1 MTFGNGKGNGSAM
14 PSELERRLERALN
27 DVPVEASSDA
37 HDRARAAA
45 LTAAVAPAP
54 GRWSQWRVVIV
65 AAVTMVLV
73 TTGVTLAATGERPF
87 SDTATLTRPPQPAQL
102 HTGLLPRAARAFSI
116 LAGGRAWVAVPHR
129 VLLHG
134 APRSAIAVSPGAVYL
149 LEAGGRRLRA
159 VAVDTGRVV
168 QTQRTGGPVTTA
180 VWSPFPI
187 RIAYLTEVGGHQ
199 QLHDEW
205 GTLSHDY
212 LVDRHVAAV
221 APSWRWDSL
230 AVAYVRADGR
240 VAVHGASSGRNTVI
254 PPNCGLRHPTALAF
268 APTSGLLAIAA
279 RTRLRIVDTT
289 GGAPDVCA
297 AHSPGA
303 PSIAWVRP
311 RQLFVAAGTTL
322 SRYLVLRPGLGTD
335 TTTVPARITGLTTSP
350 DGRRIALAL
359 TSGGST
365 RVVAASAP
373 PFSEQATPL
382 HVLQLLLPA
391 RPAAGPVTLSWQ

>member
-1 MTFGNGKGNGSAM
+1 MGSATRRPRSRGCWSCRRARSTRAWRGRWTTSENGNGSAM
-14 PSELERRLERALN
+14 PSELERRLERVLN

-45 LTAAVAPAP
+45 LAAAAAPAP
-54 GRWSQWRVVIV
+54 GRGSLWRIVIA
-65 AAVTMVLV
+65 AAVAMALV
-73 TTGVTLAATGERPF
+73 TTGVTLAATGDRPF
-87 SDTATLTRPPQPAQL
+87 SDTATVTKPPQAAPPQ
-102 HTGLLPRAARAFSI
+102 TGLLPRGARAFSI
-116 LAGGRAWVAVPHR
+116 LADGRAWVAIPHR

-134 APRSAIAVSPGAVYL
+134 APRSA
-149 LEAGGRRLRA
+149 R
-159 VAVDTGRVV
+159 
-168 QTQRTGGPVTTA
+168 PVTAA

-205 GTLSHDY
+205 GMLSHDY
-212 LVDRHVAAV
+212 LVDPHVAAV

-230 AVAYVRADGR
+230 AVAYVRGDGR
-240 VAVHGASSGRNTVI
+240 VVVHSATSGHNTVI
-254 PPNCGLRHPTALAF
+254 PPNCGLRRPTALVF
-268 APTSGLLAIAA
+268 APTSGLLAIAD

-289 GGAPDVCA
+289 GRTPDVCA

-311 RQLFVAAGTTL
+311 HQLFVAAGTTL
-322 SRYLVLRPGLGTD
+322 YRYLLLQPGLGTD
-335 TTTVPARITGLTTSP
+335 TTTVPARITGLTASP
-350 DGRRIALAL
+350 DGRRLALAL

-365 RVVAASAP
+365 RVVAAAAP

-391 RPAAGPVTLSWQ
+391 RPVAGPVALSWQ

>member
-1 MTFGNGKGNGSAM
+1 MGSATHRPRSRGCWSCRRARSTRAWRGRCMTSEIGNGSAM
-14 PSELERRLERALN
+14 SSELERRLEQALT

-37 HDRARAAA
+37 HDRARDAALAAA
-45 LTAAVAPAP
+45 AAPAP
-54 GRWSQWRVVIV
+54 GRGTQWRVVIA
-65 AAVTMVLV
+65 AAVAMVLV
-73 TTGVTLAATGERPF
+73 TTGVTLAATGDRPF
-87 SDTATLTRPPQPAQL
+87 SDTATLTKPPQAARL
-102 HTGLLPRAARAFSI
+102 HTGLLPRGARAFSI
-116 LAGGRAWVAVPHR
+116 LAGGRGWVAIPHR

-134 APRSAIAVSPGAVYL
+134 APRSAIAVSPGAVYV
-149 LEAGGRRLRA
+149 LEAHGRRLRA
-159 VAVDTGRVV
+159 VAAATGRVA
-168 QTQRTGGPVTTA
+168 QTQHTAGPVTAA

-212 LVDRHVAAV
+212 LVDPHVAAV

-240 VAVHGASSGRNTVI
+240 VAVHTATSGHNTVI

-268 APTSGLLAIAA
+268 APTSGLLAIAD
-279 RTRLRIVDTT
+279 RTRLRIVAT
-289 GGAPDVCA
+289 GA
-297 AHSPGA
+297 
-303 PSIAWVRP
+303 
-311 RQLFVAAGTTL
+311 TL
-322 SRYLVLRPGLGTD
+322 YRYLLLQPGLGTD
-335 TTTVPARITGLTTSP
+335 ETTLPSRITGLTASP
-350 DGRRIALAL
+350 DGRRLALAL

-365 RVVAASAP
+365 RVVAATAP

-391 RPAAGPVTLSWQ
+391 RPVAGPVALSWQ

>member
-1 MTFGNGKGNGSAM
+1 M
-14 PSELERRLERALN
+14 PSELERRLERALS

-37 HDRARAAA
+37 HDRARDAALAAA
-45 LTAAVAPAP
+45 TTPAP
-54 GRWSQWRVVIV
+54 GRGSRWRVVIG
-65 AAVTMVLV
+65 AAVAMALV
-73 TTGVTLAATGERPF
+73 TTGVTLATGDRPF
-87 SDTATLTRPPQPAQL
+87 TDAATLTKPPPTTRL
-102 HTGLLPRAARAFSI
+102 HTGLLPRGASAFSI
-116 LAGGRAWVAVPHR
+116 LAGGRAWVAIPHH
-129 VLLHG
+129 VLLNG
-134 APRSAIAVSPGAVYL
+134 APRSVIAVSPGAVYL
-149 LEAGGRRLRA
+149 LEAHGRKLRA
-159 VAVDTGRVV
+159 VAAGTGRVV
-168 QTQRTGGPVTTA
+168 QTQRTAGPVSAA

-212 LVDRHVAAV
+212 LVDRDVATV
-221 APSWRWDSL
+221 VPSWRWDSL

-240 VAVHGASSGRNTVI
+240 VAVHYATSGRNTVI
-254 PPNCGLRHPTALAF
+254 SPNCGLRHPRALAF
-268 APTSGLLAIAA
+268 APSSGLLAIAD

-311 RQLFVAAGTTL
+311 RQLFVATGTTL
-322 SRYLVLRPGLGTD
+322 SRYLLLQPGLGTD
-335 TTTVPARITGLTTSP
+335 TTTVPARITGLTASP
-350 DGRRIALAL
+350 DGRRLALAL

-365 RVVAASAP
+365 RVVAATAP

-391 RPAAGPVTLSWQ
+391 RPLAGPVALFWQ

>member
-1 MTFGNGKGNGSAM
+1 MS
-14 PSELERRLERALN
+14 SELERRLERVLN
-27 DVPVEASSDA
+27 DVPAEASSDA

-45 LTAAVAPAP
+45 LAAAAAPPPARGALWRIVVAAAVAMA
-54 GRWSQWRVVIV
+54 
-65 AAVTMVLV
+65 LV
-73 TTGVTLAATGERPF
+73 TTGVTLAATGARPF
-87 SDTATLTRPPQPAQL
+87 SDTATVTKPPQAAPP
-102 HTGLLPRAARAFSI
+102 HTGLLPRGARAFSI
-116 LAGGRAWVAVPHR
+116 LADGRAWVATSHR

-134 APRSAIAVSPGAVYL
+134 APRSAIAVSPGAVYV
-149 LEAGGRRLRA
+149 LEAHGRTLRA
-159 VAVDTGRVV
+159 VAVGTGRVA
-168 QTQRTGGPVTTA
+168 QTQHTAGPVTAA

-212 LVDRHVAAV
+212 LVDRRVAAV

-240 VAVHGASSGRNTVI
+240 VAVHDATSGRDTVI

-268 APTSGLLAIAA
+268 APTSGLLAIAD
-279 RTRLRIVDTT
+279 RTRLRIVDTA

-311 RQLFVAAGTTL
+311 HQLFVAAGTTL
-322 SRYLVLRPGLGTD
+322 YRYLLLRPGLGTD
-335 TTTVPARITGLTTSP
+335 TTTVPARITGLTASP
-350 DGRRIALAL
+350 DGRRLALAL

-365 RVVAASAP
+365 RVVAAAAP

-391 RPAAGPVTLSWQ
+391 RPVAGPVALSWQ

>member
-1 MTFGNGKGNGSAM
+1 M
-14 PSELERRLERALN
+14 PSELERRLERALT

-37 HDRARAAA
+37 HDRARGAALAAA
-45 LTAAVAPAP
+45 AAP
-54 GRWSQWRVVIV
+54 GRGSQWRAVI
-65 AAVTMVLV
+65 AAVVAMVLV

-87 SDTATLTRPPQPAQL
+87 SDTATLTKPPQAARP
-102 HTGLLPRAARAFSI
+102 HTGLLPRASRAFSI
-116 LAGGRAWVAVPHR
+116 LAGGRAWVAIPHR
-129 VLLHG
+129 VLLRG
-134 APRSAIAVSPGAVYL
+134 APRSAIAVSPGAVYV
-149 LEAGGRRLRA
+149 LEAHGRTLRA
-159 VAVDTGRVV
+159 VAAGTGRVA
-168 QTQRTGGPVTTA
+168 QTQRAAGPVTA
-180 VWSPFPI
+180 AAWSPFPI
-187 RIAYLTEVGGHQ
+187 RIAYLAEVGGHQ

-240 VAVHGASSGRNTVI
+240 VAVHNATSGRNTVI

-268 APTSGLLAIAA
+268 ASTSGLLAIAD

-289 GGAPDVCA
+289 GGEPDVCA

-311 RQLFVAAGTTL
+311 HQLFVAAGTTL
-322 SRYLVLRPGLGTD
+322 YRYLLLQPGLGTD
-335 TTTVPARITGLTTSP
+335 TTTVPARITGLTAAP
-350 DGRRIALAL
+350 DGRRLALAL
-359 TSGGST
+359 TSGDST
-365 RVVAASAP
+365 RVVAAAAP

-382 HVLQLLLPA
+382 HVLQLLLPP
-391 RPAAGPVTLSWQ
+391 RPLTGPVALSWQ

>member
-1 MTFGNGKGNGSAM
+1 MTSGNGNGSAM

-37 HDRARAAA
+37 HDRARDAALAAA
-45 LTAAVAPAP
+45 AAPAP
-54 GRWSQWRVVIV
+54 GRLSQWRVVIA
-65 AAVTMVLV
+65 AAVAMVLV
-73 TTGVTLAATGERPF
+73 TTGVTLAATGDRPF
-87 SDTATLTRPPQPAQL
+87 SDTPTLIKPPRAARL
-102 HTGLLPRAARAFSI
+102 HTGLLPRGARAFSI
-116 LAGGRAWVAVPHR
+116 LAGGRAWVAIPHR

-134 APRSAIAVSPGAVYL
+134 APRSAIAVSPGAVYV
-149 LEAGGRRLRA
+149 LEAQGRTLRA
-159 VAVDTGRVV
+159 VAAGIGRVV
-168 QTQRTGGPVTTA
+168 QKQRTAGPVTSA

-187 RIAYLTEVGGHQ
+187 RIAYQTEVGGHR

-221 APSWRWDSL
+221 TPSWRWDSL

-240 VAVHGASSGRNTVI
+240 VAVHSATSGHNTVI
-254 PPNCGLRHPTALAF
+254 PANCGLRHPTTLAF
-268 APTSGLLAIAA
+268 APTSGLLAIAN

-289 GGAPDVCA
+289 GRTPDICA

-311 RQLFVAAGTTL
+311 HQLFVAAGTTL
-322 SRYLVLRPGLGTD
+322 YRYLLLQPGLGTD
-335 TTTVPARITGLTTSP
+335 TTTVPARITGLTASP
-350 DGRRIALAL
+350 DGRRLALAL
-359 TSGGST
+359 ASGGST
-365 RVVAASAP
+365 RVVAATAP
-373 PFSEQATPL
+373 AFSEQATPL

-391 RPAAGPVTLSWQ
+391 QPVAGPVTLSWQ

>member
-1 MTFGNGKGNGSAM
+1 MTFGNENGSAM
-14 PSELERRLERALN
+14 PSELERRLEQALT
-27 DVPVEASSDA
+27 DVPVEASSHA
-37 HDRARAAA
+37 HDRARDAALAAA
-45 LTAAVAPAP
+45 AAPAP
-54 GRWSQWRVVIV
+54 GRGSQWRVVIA
-65 AAVTMVLV
+65 AAVAMVLV

-87 SDTATLTRPPQPAQL
+87 SDAATLTRPSQAAGL
-102 HTGLLPRAARAFSI
+102 HTGLLPRGARAFSI
-116 LAGGRAWVAVPHR
+116 LVGGRAWVAIPHR

-134 APRSAIAVSPGAVYL
+134 APRSAIAVSPGAVYV
-149 LEAGGRRLRA
+149 LEAHGRTLRA
-159 VAVDTGRVV
+159 VAAGTGGVA
-168 QTQRTGGPVTTA
+168 QTQRTAGPVTAA

-240 VAVHGASSGRNTVI
+240 VAVHNATSGRTAVI
-254 PPNCGLRHPTALAF
+254 SPNCGLRHPTALAF
-268 APTSGLLAIAA
+268 APTSGLLAIAD

-297 AHSPGA
+297 AHRPGA
-303 PSIAWVRP
+303 PSVAWVRP
-311 RQLFVAAGTTL
+311 HQLFVAAGTTL
-322 SRYLVLRPGLGTD
+322 YRYLLLQPGLSTD
-335 TTTVPARITGLTTSP
+335 TTTVPARITGLTASP
-350 DGRRIALAL
+350 DGRRLAVAL
-359 TSGGST
+359 TSGGAT
-365 RVVAASAP
+365 RVVAAAAP

-391 RPAAGPVTLSWQ
+391 RPVAGPVALSWQ

>member
-1 MTFGNGKGNGSAM
+1 MTSEIGNGSAM
-14 PSELERRLERALN
+14 SSELERRLERALT

-37 HDRARAAA
+37 HDRARDAALAAA
-45 LTAAVAPAP
+45 AAPAP
-54 GRWSQWRVVIV
+54 GRGTQWRVVIA
-65 AAVTMVLV
+65 AAVAMVLV
-73 TTGVTLAATGERPF
+73 TTGVTLAATGDRPF
-87 SDTATLTRPPQPAQL
+87 SDTATLTKPPQAARL
-102 HTGLLPRAARAFSI
+102 HTGLLPRGARAFSI
-116 LAGGRAWVAVPHR
+116 LAGGRGWVAIPHR
-129 VLLHG
+129 ALLHG
-134 APRSAIAVSPGAVYL
+134 APRSAIAVSPGAVYV
-149 LEAGGRRLRA
+149 LEAHGRRLRA
-159 VAVDTGRVV
+159 VAAATGRVA
-168 QTQRTGGPVTTA
+168 QTQRTAGSVTAA

-240 VAVHGASSGRNTVI
+240 VAVHDATSGRNTVI
-254 PPNCGLRHPTALAF
+254 APNCGLRHPTALAF
-268 APTSGLLAIAA
+268 APTSGLLAIAD

-303 PSIAWVRP
+303 PSIVWVRP
-311 RQLFVAAGTTL
+311 HQLFVAAGTTL
-322 SRYLVLRPGLGTD
+322 YRYLLLRPGLGTD
-335 TTTVPARITGLTTSP
+335 TTTVPARITGLTASP
-350 DGRRIALAL
+350 DGRRLALAL

-365 RVVAASAP
+365 RVVAAAAP

-391 RPAAGPVTLSWQ
+391 RPVAGPVALSWQ

>member
-1 MTFGNGKGNGSAM
+1 M

-27 DVPVEASSDA
+27 DVPVEASSGA
-37 HDRARAAA
+37 HDRARDAALAAA
-45 LTAAVAPAP
+45 AAAPGRGSQWRIVITAAVA
-54 GRWSQWRVVIV
+54 
-65 AAVTMVLV
+65 MVLL
-73 TTGVTLAATGERPF
+73 TTGVTLAATGDRLF
-87 SDTATLTRPPQPAQL
+87 SDTATLIKPSQAARL
-102 HTGLLPRAARAFSI
+102 DTGLLPRGAHAFSI
-116 LAGGRAWVAVPHR
+116 LAGGRAWVAIPHR

-134 APRSAIAVSPGAVYL
+134 VPRSAIAVSPGAVYV
-149 LEAGGRRLRA
+149 LEAHGRTLRA
-159 VAVDTGRVV
+159 VAAGTGRVV
-168 QTQRTGGPVTTA
+168 QAQRTAGPISSA

-187 RIAYLTEVGGHQ
+187 RIAYLTEVGGRR

-212 LVDRHVAAV
+212 LVDRRAAAV

-240 VAVHGASSGRNTVI
+240 VAVHNATSGHNTVI
-254 PPNCGLRHPTALAF
+254 SPNCGLRHPTALAF
-268 APTSGLLAIAA
+268 APTSGLLAIAD

-303 PSIAWVRP
+303 PAIAWVRP

-322 SRYLVLRPGLGTD
+322 YRYMLLQPGLGTD
-335 TTTVPARITGLTTSP
+335 TTTIPARITGLTAAP
-350 DGRRIALAL
+350 DGRRLALAL

-365 RVVAASAP
+365 RVVAAAAP

-382 HVLQLLLPA
+382 KVLQLLLPA
-391 RPAAGPVTLSWQ
+391 RPLVGPVTLAWQ

>member
-1 MTFGNGKGNGSAM
+1 MTSGNENGSAM
-14 PSELERRLERALN
+14 PSELERRLERALS

-37 HDRARAAA
+37 HDRARDAALAAA
-45 LTAAVAPAP
+45 AAPAP
-54 GRWSQWRVVIV
+54 GRGSRWRVVV
-65 AAVTMVLV
+65 AAAVAMVLV
-73 TTGVTLAATGERPF
+73 TTGVTLAATGDRPF
-87 SDTATLTRPPQPAQL
+87 SDTPTLTEPPHAARP
-102 HTGLLPRAARAFSI
+102 HTGLLPPGARAFSV
-116 LAGGRAWVAVPHR
+116 AADGRAWVAIPQR

-134 APRSAIAVSPGAVYL
+134 APRSAIAVSPGAVYV
-149 LEAGGRRLRA
+149 LEAHGRTLRA
-159 VAVDTGRVV
+159 VAAGTGRVA
-168 QTQRTGGPVTTA
+168 QTQHAAGPVGSA

-187 RIAYLTEVGGHQ
+187 RIAYLTEVGSHQ

-240 VAVHGASSGRNTVI
+240 VAVHNATSGHNTVI

-268 APTSGLLAIAA
+268 APTSGLLAIAD

-311 RQLFVAAGTTL
+311 HQLFVAAGTTL
-322 SRYLVLRPGLGTD
+322 YRYLLLRPGLGTD
-335 TTTVPARITGLTTSP
+335 TTTVPARITGLTASP
-350 DGRRIALAL
+350 DGRRLALAL

-365 RVVAASAP
+365 RVVAATAP
-373 PFSEQATPL
+373 PFSEQAMPL

-391 RPAAGPVTLSWQ
+391 RPLAGPVTLSWQ

>member
-1 MTFGNGKGNGSAM
+1 M
-14 PSELERRLERALN
+14 PSELERRLQRALG

-37 HDRARAAA
+37 HDRARDAALAAA
-45 LTAAVAPAP
+45 AAPAS
-54 GRWSQWRVVIV
+54 GRWSQWRIVIA
-65 AAVTMVLV
+65 AAVAMVLV
-73 TTGVTLAATGERPF
+73 TTGVTLAATGDSPF
-87 SDTATLTRPPQPAQL
+87 TDTATLTKPPRTARL
-102 HTGLLPRAARAFSI
+102 HTGLLPPGARAFSI
-116 LAGGRAWVAVPHR
+116 LADGRAWVAIPHR

-134 APRSAIAVSPGAVYL
+134 APRSAIAVSPGAVYV
-149 LEAGGRRLRA
+149 LEAHGRTLRA
-159 VAVDTGRVV
+159 VAAGSGRVA
-168 QTQRTGGPVTTA
+168 QIQHSAGPVTAA

-212 LVDRHVAAV
+212 LVDPHVAAV
-221 APSWRWDSL
+221 APSWRWDSV

-240 VAVHGASSGRNTVI
+240 VAVHTATSGHNTVI

-268 APTSGLLAIAA
+268 APTSGLLAIAD
-279 RTRLRIVDTT
+279 RTRLRIVDTI

-297 AHSPGA
+297 AHTPGP

-311 RQLFVAAGTTL
+311 HQLFVAAGTTL
-322 SRYLVLRPGLGTD
+322 YRYLLLRPGLGTD
-335 TTTVPARITGLTTSP
+335 TTTVPARITGLTASP
-350 DGRRIALAL
+350 DGRRLALAL

-365 RVVAASAP
+365 RVVAAAAP

-382 HVLQLLLPA
+382 HVLQLLLPG
-391 RPAAGPVTLSWQ
+391 RPVAGPVALSWQ